1 MAAKEAVVDFTN
13 VKDGGT
19 FNKKHITPGDYK
31 AKITKVEDAPSK
43 ADNIGQ
49 WLFTI
54 QIGAGTYPY
63 YCKHQENQYWKIRN
77 LLIAA
82 GIAVPK
88 KRVKVNPNVLVGK
101 TIAVTVDD
109 EEYKDKMQSV
119 IQATFPVS
127 ELGAQADTEDEAS
140 DDDDDDDDDEETPA
154 PKKKAPA
161 KPADDDDE
169 DDDEEPAPPP
179 AKKKKPAPAPVDD
192 DDDDDDDTPPPP
204 KKKKPAK
211 VEVDDDELEELDID
225 DV

>member
-13 VKDGGT
+13 VKEGGGT

-31 AKITKVEDAPSK
+31 AKVTKVEDAPSR
-43 ADNIGQ
+43 ADDVNQ

-54 QIGAGTYPY
+54 QIGTGTYPY

-88 KRVKVNPNVLVGK
+88 KKVKVNPNVLVGK

-109 EEYKDKMQSV
+109 EEYKGNMQSV
-119 IQATFPVS
+119 IRATFPVS
-127 ELGAQADTEDEAS
+127 ELGAQADDEDNAS
-140 DDDDDDDDDEETPA
+140 DDDDDDDDTP
-154 PKKKAPA
+154 PVKSKKAAA
-161 KPADDDDE
+161 KPADDDDDE

-179 AKKKKPAPAPVDD
+179 AKKKKPAPAPVED